1 MIRNNKKENLQWI
14 LRKDLKCGKNI
25 LINYY

>member
-14 LRKDLKCGKNI
+14 LRKDQKCVKNI
-25 LINYY
+25 LIN